1 MSWVFPVSIDPSRSI
16 DPCCLF
22 INKLSCCSI
31 NYIDPC
37 SLIKVAQACG
47 LQITTDPTR
56 NCWKNAQKSKAVF
69 EHIVRFPP
77 FRGTLDDVNPMLAAH
92 RITSRIVSPPL
103 QAATCSRPVQVL
115 RQFREPRCLLLPD
128 DDSRCRGVRLG
139 SSSEPK
145 ARQRAA
151 SGNGPARI

>member
-22 INKLSCCSI
+22 INKLSCCSINYIDQLNGCSISYIDYISSI

-56 NCWKNAQKSKAVF
+56 NCWKNAQKSRAVF
-69 EHIVRFPP
+69 EH
-77 FRGTLDDVNPMLAAH
+77 
-92 RITSRIVSPPL
+92 
-103 QAATCSRPVQVL
+103 
-115 RQFREPRCLLLPD
+115 
-128 DDSRCRGVRLG
+128 
-139 SSSEPK
+139 
-145 ARQRAA
+145 
-151 SGNGPARI
+151 